1 MRHNMSGRKFSRDTT
16 ARKALLRGLAMN
28 LIEYG
33 QITTTLAK
41 AKDLRGVIEP
51 LITKAR
57 TGTLAARRNV
67 AQTVTNPLLVQ
78 KLFAEVA
85 PKFAGVNGG
94 YTRVIKTGFRKGDQ
108 APTAIIELTK

>member
-33 QITTTLAK
+33 QIVTTLAK
-41 AKDLRGVIEP
+41 AKDLRGVVEP
-51 LITKAR
+51 LITQAR
-57 TGTLAARRNV
+57 AGTLAARRHV
-67 AQTVTNPLLVQ
+67 GKTVTNPVLLQ

-85 PKFAGVNGG
+85 PKFKDVNGG
-94 YTRVIKTGFRKGDQ
+94 YTRVVKNGFRKGDQ